1 MRTEPGA
8 QHLKIEPKR
17 RNQQTILTRRLS
29 EGTGK
34 SRQGDVEG
42 SSGEKGFKR
51 KESCQLFAVLLRGH
65 FR

>member
-1 MRTEPGA
+1 M
-8 QHLKIEPKR
+8 
-17 RNQQTILTRRLS
+17 ILTRRLS

-34 SRQGDVEG
+34 SQQGDVEG